1 MAPSIQLLSSV
12 GRDPGWQKPG
22 HLTQAAGPAH
32 TPAWHPT
39 AAGTNPSPTPDAA
52 TTSSTEQSTRST
64 TSDAASGDR
73 PASRTTRQAN
83 NRRRPPPWPA
93 STTAAPA
100 PAESRRSPLPA
111 NLPAKPAAVRP
122 SPPARPR
129 RTVCPQPPQQ
139 PPPGPQRLPT
149 YQSTPPARYWAA
161 PTLTARRAA
170 AQPACQA
177 SASRRLTRKNGP
189 RSAATAGY
197 QLNAVAS
204 CLLDQGQATAVR
216 ALVLARAS
224 WR

>member
-1 MAPSIQLLSSV
+1 VAPSIQLLSSV

-22 HLTQAAGPAH
+22 HLTRQQARPILPHGTQLPLVRIPAPPRMPQPRRQRNSRRARQPRMPH
-32 TPAWHPT
+32 RVIAQPAEPPAKRITDVVHHP
-39 AAGTNPSPTPDAA
+39 GQLSP
-52 TTSSTEQSTRST
+52 QRL
-64 TSDAASGDR
+64 
-73 PASRTTRQAN
+73 
-83 NRRRPPPWPA
+83 RPPQ
-93 STTAAPA
+93 
-100 PAESRRSPLPA
+100 
-111 NLPAKPAAVRP
+111 NLGNPPCQQTCQQNRP
-122 SPPARPR
+122 PYGPHHQHDQGA
-129 RTVCPQPPQQ
+129 VCPQPPQQ